1 VIACL
6 PPSVAKVGE
15 SDGVRAAVLCGE
27 IPDVVK
33 AVVLNRSPWLLR
45 SDLLVGQ
52 VRGYPSRRQ

>member
-1 VIACL
+1 
-6 PPSVAKVGE
+6 VAKVGE
-15 SDGVRAAVLCGE
+15 TDGVRAAVQCGE